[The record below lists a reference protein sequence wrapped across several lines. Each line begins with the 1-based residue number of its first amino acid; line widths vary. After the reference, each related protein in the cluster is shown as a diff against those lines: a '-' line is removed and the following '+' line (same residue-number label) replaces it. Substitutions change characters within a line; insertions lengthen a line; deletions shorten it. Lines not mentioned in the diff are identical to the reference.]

1 MDKVSISRAERLRRI
16 SATFVVLMWI
26 AMRRF
31 WQLLQAFGLTP
42 PQFMV
47 LFALVKARAPRS
59 MNDLT
64 DITFQDAPTMT
75 GIIDRLEKAGLVE
88 RARSTTDRRVVLV
101 QATQAGVALLK
112 QVGEKLL
119 DDDVAGCAVLTDEE
133 LADTEALF
141 QEIFRIHLKR
151 FHIAVENVE
160 DIISQWDLPL
170 HDLIS
175 LDEASQVTRG
185 EDLPLQPSS
194 VSQINNLES

>member
-1 MDKVSISRAERLRRI
+1 MDRATISRTERLRRI
-16 SATFVVLMWI
+16 SATFALLMWI

-31 WQLLQAFGLTP
+31 WQLLQTFGLTP

-47 LFALVKARAPRS
+47 LFALVRARAPRS
-59 MNDLT
+59 MSDLT

-88 RARSTTDRRVVLV
+88 RTRSTADRRVVLV
-101 QATQAGVALLK
+101 QATPAGTMLLK
-112 QVGEKLL
+112 QVSEKLL
-119 DDDVAGCAVLTDEE
+119 DDDMAGCSILTDEE

-170 HDLIS
+170 QDLIMS
-175 LDEASQVTRG
+175 E
-185 EDLPLQPSS
+185 EDARTACEEKTPL
-194 VSQINNLES
+194 

>member
-1 MDKVSISRAERLRRI
+1 MDTPSVSRAERLRRI
-16 SATFVVLMWI
+16 SATFVLLMWI

-31 WQLLQAFGLTP
+31 WQLLQTFGLTP

-47 LFALVKARAPRS
+47 LFALVRARAPRS

-88 RARSTTDRRVVLV
+88 RTRSTTDRRVVLV
-101 QATQAGVALLK
+101 QATPAGMILLK

-119 DDDVAGCAVLTDEE
+119 DDDMAGCSVLTDEE

-141 QEIFRIHLKR
+141 QEIFRIHLRR

-170 HDLIS
+170 HDLIIS
-175 LDEASQVTRG
+175 DDNPSTTYKKTPPV
-185 EDLPLQPSS
+185 QPTSA
-194 VSQINNLES
+194 L

>member
-1 MDKVSISRAERLRRI
+1 MDNAAVSRAERLRRI
-16 SATFVVLMWI
+16 SATFVLLMWI

-31 WQLLQAFGLTP
+31 WQLLQTFGLTP

-47 LFALVKARAPRS
+47 LFALARARAPRS

-88 RARSTTDRRVVLV
+88 RTRSTTDRRVVLV
-101 QATQAGVALLK
+101 QATQSGVALLK
-112 QVGEKLL
+112 QVSEKLL
-119 DDDVAGCAVLTDEE
+119 DDDMAGCSVLTDEE

-160 DIISQWDLPL
+160 DIINQWDLPL
-170 HDLIS
+170 HDLIP
-175 LDEASQVTRG
+175 LDEAPQVTCG
-185 EDLPLQPSS
+185 EDIPFNCHRYLNPD
-194 VSQINNLES
+194 NLES

>member
-1 MDKVSISRAERLRRI
+1 MGDATVYRAERLRRI
-16 SATFVVLMWI
+16 SATFALLMWI

-31 WQLLQAFGLTP
+31 WQLLQTFGLTP

-64 DITFQDAPTMT
+64 DITFQDASTMT

-88 RARSTTDRRVVLV
+88 RTRSTIDRRVVLV
-101 QATQAGVALLK
+101 QATNAGITLLN
-112 QVGEKLL
+112 QVSEKLL
-119 DDDVAGCAVLTDEE
+119 DDDIAGCSVLTDEE

-151 FHIAVENVE
+151 FHIAVENVQ
-160 DIISQWDLPL
+160 DIIDQWDLPL
-170 HDLIS
+170 HDLIP
-175 LDEASQVTRG
+175 LDEDSQVTYG
-185 EDLPLQPSS
+185 EDISLRPSS
-194 VSQINNLES
+194 VSPAL

>member
-1 MDKVSISRAERLRRI
+1 MDNPPVSRAERLRRI
-16 SATFVVLMWI
+16 SATFVLLMWI

-31 WQLLQAFGLTP
+31 WQLLQTFGLTP

-47 LFALVKARAPRS
+47 LFALVRARAPRS

-88 RARSTTDRRVVLV
+88 RTRSTTDRRVVLV
-101 QATQAGVALLK
+101 QATPAGMILLK

-119 DDDVAGCAVLTDEE
+119 DDDMAGCSVLTDEE
-133 LADTEALF
+133 LADIEALF
-141 QEIFRIHLKR
+141 QEIFRIHLRR
-151 FHIAVENVE
+151 FYIAVENVE

-170 HDLIS
+170 HDLIIS
-175 LDEASQVTRG
+175 DENPPTTYENRTPV
-185 EDLPLQPSS
+185 QPTSAP
-194 VSQINNLES
+194 